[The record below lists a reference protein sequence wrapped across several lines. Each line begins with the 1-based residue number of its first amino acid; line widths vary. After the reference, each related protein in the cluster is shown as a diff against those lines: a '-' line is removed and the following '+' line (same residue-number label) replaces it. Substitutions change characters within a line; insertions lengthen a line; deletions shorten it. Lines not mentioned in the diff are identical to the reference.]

1 MAIRLRM
8 KDSTMT
14 IQPGE
19 FWIADIP
26 FTNGTASKKRPVLI
40 LWLDG
45 DDVVAAVV
53 TSAKPRT
60 LTDVLLNDWAASG
73 LRIASTVRLSRLD
86 CLEKSLLLIK
96 IGRISDGDAELL
108 KAAWEKFI
116 KLQF

>member
-1 MAIRLRM
+1 
-8 KDSTMT
+8 MT
-14 IQPGE
+14 SQPGE
-19 FWIADIP
+19 FWIANIP

-60 LTDVLLNDWAASG
+60 QTDIALKDWSAIG
-73 LRIASTVRLSRLD
+73 LRVASTVRLSRLD

-96 IGRISDGDAELL
+96 IGRISEVDAERVNI
-108 KAAWEKFI
+108 AWNSHI
-116 KLQF
+116 KPQF